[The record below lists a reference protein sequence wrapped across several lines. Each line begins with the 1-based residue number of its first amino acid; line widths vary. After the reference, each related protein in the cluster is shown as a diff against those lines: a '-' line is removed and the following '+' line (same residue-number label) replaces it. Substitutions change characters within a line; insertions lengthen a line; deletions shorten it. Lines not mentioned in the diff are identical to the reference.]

1 MNRLKIILP
10 LFLMVMAACALMG
23 QERRALAVGVG
34 RYKDPAWARINA
46 DNDLEYVGRILD
58 MYGFDDVTYL
68 RNEMATK
75 AALVSAFE
83 DLADRCKAGDV
94 VYVHFSGHGQQVTDL
109 DGDEDDGL
117 DEAWIPYDAY
127 RVCCSADDG
136 SKHFID
142 DEINFL
148 LAGIR
153 RKVGP
158 DGRILVVVDACH
170 SGHSSKA
177 HVKAGDAFVCRGV
190 NDVFIPEYKQKTRPV
205 ISEDWILISACEADQ
220 VNFEVRRLRV
230 GKLTYCLYKL
240 SSFLPRLSNDGLKE
254 MLHKL
259 MDSDDM
265 LAPMPQNPHFDG
277 DRQYKVQDVFKR

>member
-1 MNRLKIILP
+1 MCMNRLKIILP
-10 LFLMVMAACALMG
+10 LFLMVMAACALPA

-94 VYVHFSGHGQQVTDL
+94 VYVHFSGHGQQMKDM
-109 DGDEDDGL
+109 DGDEEDGY
-117 DEAWIPYDAY
+117 DEAWVPYDAY
-127 RVCCSADDG
+127 RQCCMADDG
-136 SKHFID
+136 SKHLTD
-142 DEINFL
+142 DEINVM
-148 LAGIR
+148 LAGVR
-153 RKVGP
+153 HVVGN

-177 HVKAGDAFVCRGV
+177 GAKASSGLPYRGV
-190 NDVFIPEYKQKTRPV
+190 SDIFVPTYRYESGV
-205 ISEDWILISACEADQ
+205 SVEEDWLLIAACKDNQ
-220 VNFEVRRLRV
+220 VNFEVKKPRV

-240 SSFLPRLSNDGLKE
+240 RKLLPCISNDTLKSL
-254 MLHKL
+254 LHEFMNSPK
-259 MDSDDM
+259 MM
-265 LAPMPQNPHFDG
+265 APLPQSPHFDG
-277 DRQYKVQDVFKR
+277 EQYEVRDVFK